1 MSYTEPTLIEPR
13 TFEDER
19 GYFSVLFDNTLDFK
33 VMQDNQSYNKVKN
46 VFRGMHWQEM
56 PYAQAKLVRC
66 VEGRI
71 VDYVIDIRKESA
83 NFGKLYSFDL
93 SGDESPKWVFVP
105 RGFAHGYLSVSDTSK
120 VEYKVDNYYNKES
133 ERGLMITDDII
144 NDIYNRV
151 GVDRTEDLVMSE
163 KDLRHPLIT
172 EIDTKF

>member
-1 MSYTEPTLIEPR
+1 MSYTEPTLIEAR

-66 VEGRI
+66 IEGRI
-71 VDYVIDIRKESA
+71 VDYVIDIRKESP

-172 EIDTKF
+172 EIDTNF